1 MILSPVT
8 PIGYFISKCDF
19 YHENVFEKLLIIT
32 LLSKKKNKTQ
42 YFKKIDVQNHI
53 NLIARMR
60 SCCSMFIWKLFWDN
74 HSDLVPFFNV
84 VFIFIFSNFKGV
96 LDLDHKSHG
105 ERQGLS
111 LRCSFFFFYLICL
124 QFYPPYYLLGAF
136 ISTIRQVQWQ
146 HSVTTITRQQA
157 YVCVIILRAPNLSFS
172 ASSLPV

>member
-74 HSDLVPFFNV
+74 HSDLVPFLML
-84 VFIFIFSNFKGV
+84 FSFSFSLTSKVSWTLIINHTVKGKV
-96 LDLDHKSHG
+96 YHYVAL
-105 ERQGLS
+105 
-111 LRCSFFFFYLICL
+111 FFFFFFLKMSSI
-124 QFYPPYYLLGAF
+124 FSPLLPFRG
-136 ISTIRQVQWQ
+136 IYI
-146 HSVTTITRQQA
+146 H
-157 YVCVIILRAPNLSFS
+157 N
-172 ASSLPV
+172 